1 MDEQPPSPPSPETED
16 TGPFEDS
23 EGHPIVEDASL
34 EEQVGGTPDV
44 VESDEDQSGEEEE
57 VPKAQLTLLV

>member
-23 EGHPIVEDASL
+23 EGHPIVEDTSL

-44 VESDEDQSGEEEE
+44 VESDEDQSGKEEE
-57 VPKAQLTLLV
+57 VPKAQLTPLV